1 MKKLFWPLL
10 FDEFNRL
17 IIFLVVTVCFVF
29 LPAKIRIKG
38 LSQHNILMVVIS
50 SSLAINGI

>member
-1 MKKLFWPLL
+1 MKKLFWPVL

-17 IIFLVVTVCFVF
+17 IIFLVTVCFVF

-50 SSLAINGI
+50 SSLAVNGI